1 MKLYDAKTAPNPRL
15 VRVFL
20 AEKGI
25 EVPLQQV
32 DIGAARNRE
41 AEFRKLN
48 PFGTVP
54 VLELDDGTCI
64 AETVA
69 ICRYFEALQPEP
81 ALMGAGSPRAQAW
94 VEMWRRRV
102 ENELFNPIAQT
113 FRNTHKFFEGRIPQS
128 PEYGEIC
135 RRWASARLGWLDS
148 VLAQTPFVAGDA
160 YTIADITALIA
171 IDFGR
176 VSAIRPSD
184 EHPNLKRWHAEVS
197 ARPSAAA

>member
-25 EVPLQQV
+25 EVPLEPV
-32 DIGAARNRE
+32 DIMAARNRE
-41 AEFRKLN
+41 PEFRKRN

-64 AETVA
+64 SETVA
-69 ICRYFEALQPEP
+69 ICRYFEALKPEP
-81 ALMGAGSPRAQAW
+81 ALMGAGSPREQAL

-102 ENELFNPIAQT
+102 ENELFHPVGQT
-113 FRNTHKFFEGRIPQS
+113 FRNTHEFFKGRIPQS
-128 PEYGEIC
+128 REYGEIC
-135 RRWASARLGWLDS
+135 RRWATARLGWLDG
-148 VLAQTPFVAGDA
+148 VLAQTPYVAGDA
-160 YTIADITALIA
+160 YSIADITALIA
-171 IDFGR
+171 VDFGR
-176 VSAIRPSD
+176 VSGIRPGD